1 MNEEVEEEEVEIP
14 FEDTS
19 PIFSTTSSS
28 RAEPI
33 DISSLQPFI
42 EVLIGFLDNT
52 TLNPLAINH
61 PVPNIPF
68 Q

>member
-1 MNEEVEEEEVEIP
+1 MIKEVEEEEVEFP
-14 FEDTS
+14 FEDAS
-19 PIFSTTSSS
+19 PFFPTISLL
-28 RAEPI
+28 RAKPL

-42 EVLIGFLDNT
+42 KILASLLDNT
-52 TLNPLAINH
+52 TLNPLVVNH